1 MKIRPFLKW
10 VGGKTQ
16 LLREIEKRMPENFNN
31 YLEPFIGGGALFFTI
46 HNNTNNFI
54 INDIS
59 SELINAYKAIKKDP
73 QKLMKLLDKH
83 QLNHSLNPKEY
94 YYFVRE
100 QQRDINWNKTN
111 IFIKTARLIYLNK
124 TCFNGLYRVNKS
136 GHFNVPW
143 NKKETVK
150 LYEENNI
157 LNLNRILNSNVEIL
171 NSDFEKVCKYAQKGD
186 FIKIINDYP
195 KVISILPLL
204 LAITKYRIPVI
215 DQYLITYNFKTKS
228 MTNNEYVNFMKKT
241 KLFDLFEN
249 NKIKNLVD
257 YVTGIAVGLDS
268 HARKNRTGFIMENLV
283 ESFIKKTNYIEFF
296 KQIKKIDIANKYA
309 INIDKLLV
317 DISIKEAEKKFDF
330 VVKTKDHLFLIEVN
344 FYNAGGSKL
353 NSEASRFKE
362 LSKSIS
368 KLDNITFVWI
378 TDGIGWKTAKPN
390 LKEAYDE
397 IENFYTLFD
406 LENGVLEKLIK

>member
-124 TCFNGLYRVNKS
+124 TCFNGLYRVNKY